1 MPEQIERY
9 GWIIAAVF
17 CVPLVAGIA
26 ILLSD
31 RLRDPAPLEINTP
44 AQAPADARV
53 YITGA
58 VQNPGV
64 YAVEDGDRWIDALAK
79 AGGAARDADLT
90 AINLARRALDEDQ
103 IVVPRL
109 GQTDVAGASQQP
121 LLNINTAAEADLVS
135 LRGIGEVRAKS
146 IVQSRTQDGPF
157 SSIDDLVTRKLVPQS
172 VLEEIASLITVNP

>member
-1 MPEQIERY
+1 LSEQIERY
-9 GWIIAAVF
+9 RWFIVGIF

-31 RLRDPAPLEINTP
+31 RLRHPARLEIK
-44 AQAPADARV
+44 ADPRAAVDIRV
-53 YITGA
+53 YVGGA

-64 YAVEDGDRWIDALAK
+64 YAVEDGERWIDALTK
-79 AGGAARDADLT
+79 AGGAAPDADLT

-109 GQTDVAGASQQP
+109 SQAAVAGASQKP
-121 LLNINTAAEADLVS
+121 LININTAGEADLVS

-146 IVQSRTQDGPF
+146 IVQSRTQDGLF
-157 SSIDDLVTRKLVPQS
+157 SSVDDLVTRNLVPES
-172 VLEEIASLITVNP
+172 VLKEIAPLITVTP